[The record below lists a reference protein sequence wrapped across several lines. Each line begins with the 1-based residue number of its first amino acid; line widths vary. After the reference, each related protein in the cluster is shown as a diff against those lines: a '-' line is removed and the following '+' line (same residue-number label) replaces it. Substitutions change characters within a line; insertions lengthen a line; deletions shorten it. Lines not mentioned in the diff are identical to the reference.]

1 MLSRNMLDMTAP
13 TPLQQVGNF
22 LVKRDDLFE
31 IAGVCGGKART
42 CWAMGQGA
50 PGLVTAVHRSS
61 PRGNVVAHVA
71 KALGVPCRVHV
82 PAGELGPE
90 LQAAQ
95 AAGAV
100 VIQHSPGHSSVINA
114 RARDDA
120 RERGWRL
127 IPFGME
133 CTEAVEQTAAQAR
146 STVAQM
152 YNQRVRALRVVV
164 PVGSGMSLVGILHG
178 LAQADF
184 TVPVVGVVV
193 GASPLK
199 RLDTWAPKH
208 WPNLCRLVQAGID
221 FHKPAPVVR
230 LGNIELDPF
239 FEAKCLSFL
248 QPDDLFW
255 VVGTRGGP

>member
-1 MLSRNMLDMTAP
+1 VLDTTAL

-31 IAGVCGGKART
+31 IAGVRGGKART

-50 PGLVTAVHRSS
+50 PGLVTAGSRSS
-61 PRGNVVAHVA
+61 PQANIVAHVA

-82 PAGELGPE
+82 PAGKLGPE
-90 LQAAQ
+90 LVAAQ

-100 VIQHSPGHSSVINA
+100 VIQHSPGYPSVTNR
-114 RARDDA
+114 RAGDDA
-120 RERGWRL
+120 SARGWQV

-133 CTEAVEQTAAQAR
+133 CTEAVRQTAAQAR

-152 YNQRVRALRVVV
+152 YNQGAGARRVVV
-164 PVGSGMSLVGILHG
+164 PVGSGMSLAGILHG
-178 LAQADF
+178 LAQAAF

-193 GASPLK
+193 GACPVK
-199 RLDTWAPKH
+199 RLDKWAPQH
-208 WPNLCRLVQAGID
+208 WRNLCRLVRTGID
-221 FHKPAPVVR
+221 FYKPAPVVR
-230 LGNIELDPF
+230 LGDIELDPI

-248 QPDDLFW
+248 KPGDPFW
-255 VVGTRGGP
+255 IVGIR

>member
-1 MLSRNMLDMTAP
+1 MLDTTAP
-13 TPLQQVGNF
+13 TPLQQVDNL
-22 LVKRDDLFE
+22 LVKRDDLFK

-50 PGLVTAVHRSS
+50 PGLVTAVNRSS
-61 PRGNVVAHVA
+61 PQGDVVAHVA

-82 PAGELGPE
+82 PTGKLGPE
-90 LQAAQ
+90 LVAAQ

-100 VIQHSPGHSSVINA
+100 VIRHSPGHSSVINA

-120 RERGWRL
+120 CERGWRV

-133 CTEAVEQTAAQAR
+133 CIEAVEQTAAQAR

-152 YNQRVRALRVVV
+152 YNQQAGALRVVV
-164 PVGSGMSLVGILHG
+164 PVGSGMSLAGILHG
-178 LAQADF
+178 LAQAAF

-193 GASPLK
+193 GADPVK
-199 RLDTWAPKH
+199 RLDKWAPKH
-208 WPNLCRLVQAGID
+208 WRNLCQLVQAGID

-230 LGNIELDPF
+230 LGDMELDPI
-239 FEAKCLSFL
+239 FEAKCLPFL
-248 QPDDLFW
+248 QPGDLFW
-255 VVGTRGGP
+255 VVGIRQGP

>member
-1 MLSRNMLDMTAP
+1 MLDTTAP

-42 CWAMGQGA
+42 CWAMSQGA
-50 PGLVTAVHRSS
+50 PGLVTASTRTS
-61 PRGNVVAHVA
+61 PQANIVAHVA
-71 KALGVPCRVHV
+71 KALVVPCRIHV
-82 PAGELGPE
+82 PAGKLGPE
-90 LQAAQ
+90 LVAAQ

-100 VIQHSPGHSSVINA
+100 VVPHLPGYNSVIKA
-114 RARDDA
+114 RAREDA

-146 STVAQM
+146 STVTQM

-164 PVGSGMSLVGILHG
+164 PAGSGMSLAGILHG
-178 LAQADF
+178 LAQANF

-193 GASPLK
+193 GTSPLK
-199 RLDTWAPKH
+199 RLHKWAPKH
-208 WPNLCRLVQAGID
+208 WPNLCRLVQAGIG
-221 FHKPAPVVR
+221 FHKRASVVR

-255 VVGTRGGP
+255 VVGTRGGS